1 MNAGTFR
8 IIWLWIGG
16 SAVGLLAGEVLAVTL
31 FSAPPVDPAAWEG
44 PRNQYDLREAAY
56 SLAMGIPFA
65 ISQWLVLSHVL
76 AVYDV
81 PRRRRSVLWIPV
93 TSVGVAAMIFLMP
106 SGMPTMFLRY
116 VAEPML
122 PAIVLLSLAQWLV
135 LRWLIKAGGLWF
147 FLTAGGAVAGVYVAT
162 YADLIA
168 GPAGWALMFGASI
181 GFLQSIQ
188 LPHAFAI
195 DHRRR
200 EAAKPVQSVRGES
213 IAGIGLAVVVLIAL
227 APSFL
232 AERDFRSINSVAYS
246 RDGTRIAADVENFV
260 YLWEAETGK
269 LLFAIDSGQ
278 GQRIWNPGHDLTFSA
293 DGSRIAVSSHQAG
306 AIILNGETG
315 QRLVS
320 IKDDRTVRGVGDIAF
335 SPDDGR
341 VVLTLSDGF
350 VGLYDASD
358 GRFLGEFQSSIQQ
371 DINLP
376 IVRSAAFNRKG
387 TKAAAGGNYWPRI
400 GPPEGF
406 AAVWDIGTK
415 SEDFTLTGHSTSVR
429 HLAFSPDDTHVMT
442 VGGERVR
449 IWDARNGAALTT
461 LRPDCCGVADAAYQS
476 DGNRIAIACEDGTV
490 HECATATGQCTVNF
504 SRSLTGMDAIV
515 STGIHPDGER
525 IVMATLSGSLAVWNM
540 RTGERILKLRLPA
553 PE

>member
-44 PRNQYDLREAAY
+44 PRNQYDLREAAH
-56 SLAMGIPFA
+56 SLAVGIPFA
-65 ISQWLVLSHVL
+65 ISQWLVLRHVL
-76 AVYDV
+76 AVHDV

-106 SGMPTMFLRY
+106 SGMPMMFWRY

-122 PAIVLLSLAQWLV
+122 PAIVLLSMAQWLV
-135 LRWLIKAGGLWF
+135 LRWLIKAGVLWF
-147 FLTAGGAVAGVYVAT
+147 FLTAGGAAAGVYVAT
-162 YADLIA
+162 FTGLMA
-168 GPAGWALMFGASI
+168 GSAGWALTFGASI
-181 GFLQSIQ
+181 GFLQSLQ
-188 LPHAFAI
+188 LPYAFAA
-195 DHRRR
+195 DLGRRA
-200 EAAKPVQSVRGES
+200 AAKPVQSVRGES
-213 IAGIGLAVVVLIAL
+213 IAGIGLAVVVLVAL

-246 RDGTRIAADVENFV
+246 PDGTRIAADVENFV

-269 LLFAIDSGQ
+269 LLFAIDTGQ
-278 GQRIWNPGHDLTFSA
+278 GQRIWNPGHDLTFNA
-293 DGSRIAVSSHQAG
+293 DGRRIAASSHQAG
-306 AIILNGETG
+306 AIILDGETG
-315 QRLVS
+315 ERLVS

-335 SPDDGR
+335 SPDDSQFA
-341 VVLTLSDGF
+341 LTLGDGL
-350 VGLYDASD
+350 VALYDAID
-358 GRFLGEFQSSIQQ
+358 GRFLGEFRSSIQQ

-387 TKAAAGGNYWPRI
+387 TKAAAGGNYWPRR

-406 AAVWDIGTK
+406 AAVWDIGTRG
-415 SEDFTLTGHSTSVR
+415 EDFTLTGHSTSVR
-429 HLAFSPDDTHVMT
+429 HLGFSPDDAHIMT

-449 IWDARNGAALTT
+449 IWNARDGAAIKT
-461 LRPDCCGVADAAYQS
+461 LRPDCSGIADADYQA
-476 DGNRIAIACEDGTV
+476 DGKRIAIVCEEGTV
-490 HECATATGQCTVNF
+490 HDCATATGHCTVIF
-504 SRSLTGMDAIV
+504 SRSLFGMDAIV
-515 STGIHPDGER
+515 STAIHPDGER
-525 IVMATLSGSLAVWNM
+525 IVMATLSGSLAIWDM
-540 RTGERILKLRLPA
+540 RTGERILKLRLPD